1 MQALAIAAEWFIGL
15 FQQGGEVFASLVVGI
30 VPLLIVLMT
39 AVNALIQLIG
49 PERIDRVG
57 EIASGEKIWHYPIRY
72 IVLPFLATFFLTNP
86 MAYTMGRFLP
96 ERFKP
101 AFYDAAVSYVHP
113 PLGLF
118 PHINPGEIFVW
129 AGIAVGIQELGL
141 GLGDLAIR
149 YALVGLVVIF
159 IRGIV
164 TERITAIMWGRREA
178 TATGGA

>member
-86 MAYTMGRFLP
+86 MAYTMGRFYP
-96 ERFKP
+96 SGSSRPSTTPPSRTCTRRWASSHTSTRERSSCGQ
-101 AFYDAAVSYVHP
+101 AS
-113 PLGLF
+113 PLASRNWDSAWVTSLSGTR
-118 PHINPGEIFVW
+118 W
-129 AGIAVGIQELGL
+129 
-141 GLGDLAIR
+141 LA
-149 YALVGLVVIF
+149 
-159 IRGIV
+159 
-164 TERITAIMWGRREA
+164 WW
-178 TATGGA
+178 

>member
-1 MQALAIAAEWFIGL
+1 MQFLANLASGFIGL
-15 FQQGGEVFASLVVGI
+15 FQKGGETFASLVTGI

-39 AVNALIQLIG
+39 AVNALVALIG
-49 PERIDRVG
+49 PEKIDGIAKKAGG
-57 EIASGEKIWHYPIRY
+57 EGIQYYPLRY
-72 IVLPFLATFFLTNP
+72 VVLPFLACFFLTNP

-96 ERFKP
+96 EKFKP

-129 AGIAVGIQELGL
+129 AGIANGITQRGL
-141 GLGDLAIR
+141 PLGDLAIR
-149 YALVGLVVIF
+149 YALVGLVVIL

-164 TERITAIMWGRREA
+164 TEKLTAMMWARRE
-178 TATGGA
+178 TA